1 MKEQKIVVEIDRN
14 GRITADAEGFT
25 GDACLKDLEKLLEGL
40 GSLSESTTRK
50 GDDTQAKVRTAQVQ
64 TLGRKS

>member
-1 MKEQKIVVEIDRN
+1 MKEQTIVVEIDRD

-40 GSLSESTTRK
+40 GSLPEPTQRK
-50 GDDTQAKVRTAQVQ
+50 ADTKTARVVTSQTQ

>member
-1 MKEQKIVVEIDRN
+1 MKEQKIVVEIDRD

-25 GDACLKDLEKLLEGL
+25 GDACLKDLETLLEGL
-40 GSLSESTTRK
+40 GSLPESTTRK
-50 GDDTQAKVRTAQVQ
+50 PDAGAVKVVSSQHQ